1 MNGPPARPLSPLDAT
16 LLVMGGII
24 GVGIFFQPAGIAT
37 LVREPSLYLG
47 VWALGGLLAL
57 CGAFTFAEWGATLSR
72 AGGWFEYL
80 REAFGR
86 AVAFLFA
93 WIVLLVVSTGAL
105 AILAGFC
112 AGMLARLFPALGP
125 SGSNAQLA
133 LAAFLIVAVTALACA
148 GVRAGARFQNLCM
161 LTKLAALGVL
171 TVAGLLFVASAGDAA
186 PLAAAPPAPA
196 PARGLVQAMLPVLF
210 TYGGWQMLGYAAAS
224 VRDPA
229 RTLPRAILLGVAGV
243 IVTYLAVNLA
253 FLRVLGVEGL
263 AAAGPGFAA
272 DVARRTLGER
282 GELVLSAAMAVSAAG
297 IVTVIVL
304 ATPWVYVAMARAGL
318 FFRAFGNV
326 HPTRGAPLAGL
337 VCQGAI
343 ALTYLGLA
351 HAVRRS
357 HGFDPV
363 DYLTGAVVFAEW
375 IFHALAAWGLL
386 RLRRLRPDLPRPFRA
401 PTIFPLAYLGLA
413 LAVVLGNLV
422 QGDPWQTGTGLFV
435 LALGALVYA
444 LWRPRHVTGGCK
456 VPTGTTA
463 CTPPDWSR

>member
-1 MNGPPARPLSPLDAT
+1 MNATPARSLSPLDAT

-24 GVGIFFQPAGIAT
+24 GVGIFFQPAGIAV

-57 CGAFTFAEWGATLSR
+57 CGAFTFAEWGATLPR

-86 AVAFLFA
+86 PVAFLFA

-125 SGSNAQLA
+125 PGSSAQLA
-133 LAAFLIVAVTALACA
+133 LAAGLIVAVTALACS
-148 GVRAGARFQNLCM
+148 GVRAGARFQNACM
-161 LTKLAALGVL
+161 LIKLAALGAL
-171 TVAGLLFVASAGDAA
+171 TLAGLLFVAPAGGAA
-186 PLAAAPPAPA
+186 PLAAAPPPAPT

-210 TYGGWQMLGYAAAS
+210 TFGGWQMLGYAAAS

-253 FLRVLGVEGL
+253 FLRVLDVEGL

-282 GELVLSAAMAVSAAG
+282 GELVLAAAMAVSAAG

-318 FFRAFGNV
+318 FFHAFGRV

-337 VCQGAI
+337 VCQGAL
-343 ALTYLGLA
+343 ALAYLTLA
-351 HAVRRS
+351 HAVRHT

-401 PTIFPLAYLGLA
+401 PTIFPLAYLVLA

-435 LALGALVYA
+435 LVLGALAYS
-444 LWRPRHVTGGCK
+444 LWRPKASGQ
-456 VPTGTTA
+456 
-463 CTPPDWSR
+463 